1 MIAEALE
8 ITNGGKRIVKIQ
20 VREFSIRKNQSK
32 PLFGLELFR
41 ELSLI
46 IKILS

>member
-8 ITNGGKRIVKIQ
+8 ITNSGKRIVKIQ
-20 VREFSIRKNQSK
+20 VRDFSIHKNQSK
-32 PLFGLELFR
+32 PLFGSEVFR